1 MGFQPTKRKENKIT
15 FFELLSLLYT
25 NNIPTRIKYREK
37 EYLYVTA
44 MKDYRPIDLLVD
56 HGGLIKRMGG
66 LSIGELMHSKD
77 IEVLD
82 IVFAAEDDDILIW
95 PSPGITRM

>member
-1 MGFQPTKRKENKIT
+1 MGFKPTKRKKNKIT
-15 FFELLSLLYT
+15 FFELLCLLHT
-25 NNIPTRIKYREK
+25 NNIPTRIKYGGTEYYYFK
-37 EYLYVTA
+37 EVN
-44 MKDYRPIDLLVD
+44 DYQTLALPS
-56 HGGLIKRMGG
+56 HGLIEETKH
-66 LSIGELMHSKD
+66 LSIGTLMHKKN